1 MSRRPA
7 GRISP
12 SFGPAAGLIFQLPWG
27 ISGFEPWSK
36 SPSRGMG
43 CLVFSAAKPS
53 SNMFISKPSLY
64 RRSCNQLAWSLKP
77 LETTRKLTMISWF
90 AVAGLPRKEF

>member
-1 MSRRPA
+1 MKTARSA
-7 GRISP
+7 ISSDRLQE
-12 SFGPAAGLIFQLPWG
+12 SFL
-27 ISGFEPWSK
+27 FEMRLQYWSK